1 MSRQTEGLAKFA
13 IGVLV
18 GAGLGVL
25 FAPKSGE
32 ETREDLK
39 ASMEDLVD
47 KVKHINPEDV
57 KLTIEE
63 KIADIKAE
71 FKSLDKEKVLSIAK
85 EKGNDIKA
93 KCEDLVE
100 YAKEKGTPVVEKTAK
115 DMRSKAIE
123 VVKNVLEK
131 LDAEQAK

>member
-13 IGVLV
+13 LGVLV

-25 FAPKSGE
+25 FAPKSGQ
-32 ETREDLK
+32 ETREELK
-39 ASMEDLVD
+39 ESMEDLVD

-71 FKSLDKEKVLSIAK
+71 LKSLDKEKVLSIAK
-85 EKGNDIKA
+85 QKGNAIKE

-123 VVKNVLEK
+123 VVKNVLDK
-131 LDAEQAK
+131 LEADQK

>member
-1 MSRQTEGLAKFA
+1 MSRQTEGFAKFA
-13 IGVLV
+13 LGVLV

-39 ASMEDLVD
+39 HSMEDLAE
-47 KVKHINPEDV
+47 KVKNIKPEDV
-57 KLTIEE
+57 KRSIEE

-71 FKSLDKEKVLSIAK
+71 LKSLDKEKVLSIAK
-85 EKGNDIKA
+85 EKGEAIKA

-115 DMRSKAIE
+115 DMRSKAIG
-123 VVKNVLEK
+123 VVKGVLEK
-131 LDAEQAK
+131 LEAEQE

>member
-13 IGVLV
+13 LGVLV

-32 ETREDLK
+32 ETREELK

-47 KVKHINPEDV
+47 KAKHINPEDV

-71 FKSLDKEKVLSIAK
+71 LKSLAK
-85 EKGNDIKA
+85 QKGNDIKA

-100 YAKEKGTPVVEKTAK
+100 YAKDKGTPVVEKTAR

-123 VVKNVLEK
+123 VVKNVLDK
-131 LDAEQAK
+131 LEAEQAK